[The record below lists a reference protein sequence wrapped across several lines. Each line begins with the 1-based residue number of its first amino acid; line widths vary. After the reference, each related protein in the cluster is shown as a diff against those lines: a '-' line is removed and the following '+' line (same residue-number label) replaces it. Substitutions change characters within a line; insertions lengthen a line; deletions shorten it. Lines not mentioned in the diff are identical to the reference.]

1 MIKIFTRN
9 DLYRV
14 IGILLVVAGQFFE
27 KSIFEGIGVR
37 VETNVIQISGLVFI
51 LLPFLLK
58 YISSKKENS
67 TGNPPPSGV
76 Q

>member
-1 MIKIFTRN
+1 MKLITRN
-9 DLYRV
+9 DLYR
-14 IGILLVVAGQFFE
+14 IAGILLVIAGQFFE
-27 KSIFEGIGVR
+27 KSIFEGLGVR
-37 VETNVIQISGLVFI
+37 IETNVIQISGLVFI
-51 LLPFLLK
+51 LLPFLLR